1 MIDND
6 RFPREPVWEF
16 RMRALQPVRG
26 TQDLLPEAAR
36 RHRRV
41 VESARAAAEL
51 YGFAEM
57 ATPIFEF
64 TEVFARPIGEHT
76 DIVAKEMYTFT
87 DRSGEEV
94 TLRPE
99 NTAGVVRSLISNGL
113 AQSVPLKFFYSGPM
127 FRYER
132 PQKGRFRQFHQIGVE
147 LIGVA
152 QPQADMEVITLGSR
166 ILDALGIGQRVE
178 LELNTLGDSASRA
191 SYRQALVDYF
201 SARVSELSDDS
212 RRRLERNPL
221 RIFDSKEGTDQRVAR
236 DAPPFADY
244 LNAQSRD
251 FFDQVRAGLDR
262 LGIGYR
268 LNPRLVRGLDYY
280 THTAFE
286 FVTTNLG
293 AQGTVMGGGRYDGL
307 VEMMGG
313 PALPGVGWAA
323 GIERLAMLIA
333 APPSPPSPVALV
345 PIGEAGEIAAL
356 KLAEDL
362 RNRGFP
368 IDLGYAGNLARR
380 LRRADRIGAFAA
392 ILLGDDEL
400 ARGVATVRDLIDG
413 TQSEVSLVELPTRLR
428 VLADQRIAAG

>member
-1 MIDND
+1 
-6 RFPREPVWEF
+6 
-16 RMRALQPVRG
+16 MRALQPVRG
-26 TQDLLPEAAR
+26 TQDLLPEVTR

-51 YGFAEM
+51 YGFAEI

-76 DIVAKEMYTFT
+76 DIVAKEMYTFN
-87 DRSGEEV
+87 DRGGDEV

-99 NTAGVVRSLISNGL
+99 NTASVVRSVISNGL
-113 AQSVPLKFFYSGPM
+113 AQNTPLKFFYSGPM

-152 QPQADMEVITLGSR
+152 QPQADIEVIALGCR
-166 ILDALGIGQRVE
+166 ILDALGVRARAE
-178 LELNTLGDSASRA
+178 LEVNTLGNSECRA
-191 SYRQALVDYF
+191 AYREALVSYF
-201 SARVSELSDDS
+201 SARVTELSEDS

-221 RIFDSKEGTDQRVAR
+221 RIFDSKEKADQQVTLY
-236 DAPPFADY
+236 APAFADY
-244 LNAQSRD
+244 LDAASRR
-251 FFDQVRAGLDR
+251 FFDQVRTGLDR
-262 LGIGYR
+262 LGIDYR

-286 FVTTNLG
+286 FVTTDLG
-293 AQGTVMGGGRYDGL
+293 TQGAVMGGGRYDGL
-307 VEMMGG
+307 VELMGG

-333 APPSPPSPVALV
+333 APPPPRAVALV
-345 PIGEAGEIAAL
+345 PIGEAGEITAL

-362 RNRGFP
+362 RDRGFA
-368 IDLGYAGNLARR
+368 IDLGYSGNLARR

-400 ARGVATVRDLIDG
+400 ARGVATLRDLNTG
-413 TQSEVSLVELPTRLR
+413 TQSEAPLVELPTRLR
-428 VLADQRIAAG
+428 MLAAERAATS

>member
-1 MIDND
+1 
-6 RFPREPVWEF
+6 
-16 RMRALQPVRG
+16 MRSLQPVRG
-26 TQDLLPEAAR
+26 TQDLLPEVAR
-36 RHRRV
+36 RHHLV
-41 VESARAAAEL
+41 VEGARAAAEL

-76 DIVAKEMYTFT
+76 DIVAKEMYTFN
-87 DRSGEEV
+87 DRGGDEV

-99 NTAGVVRSLISNGL
+99 NTAGIVRSVISNGL

-152 QPQADMEVITLGSR
+152 QPQADIEVIALGSR
-166 ILDALGIGQRVE
+166 ILGELGIGDRVE
-178 LELNTLGDSASRA
+178 LELNTLGNPECRA
-191 SYRQALVDYF
+191 AYREALVAYF
-201 SARVSELSDDS
+201 SVRASELSEDS

-221 RIFDSKEGTDQRVAR
+221 RILDSKEETDQSVVR
-236 DAPPFADY
+236 DAPSFAEH
-244 LNAQSRD
+244 LNPESRD
-251 FFDQVRAGLDR
+251 FFDQVRAGLDG
-262 LGIGYR
+262 LGINYR

-286 FVTTNLG
+286 FVTSDLG

-307 VEMMGG
+307 AKLLGG

-323 GIERLAMLIA
+323 GIERLALLIA
-333 APPSPPSPVALV
+333 EPPLPSNPVALV
-345 PIGEAGEIAAL
+345 PIGEAAEVVAL

-362 RNRGFP
+362 RDRGLQ
-368 IDLGYAGNLARR
+368 IDLGYSGNLARR

-392 ILLGDDEL
+392 ILLGDEEL
-400 ARGVATVRDLIDG
+400 ARGVATVRDLITG
-413 TQSEVSLVELPTRLR
+413 TQSEVPLAELPTWLWALSAER
-428 VLADQRIAAG
+428 ADAS